1 MLLMEEAV
9 SRSDKAETGRMQEKR
24 GYSVFGKEYE
34 QMLRHDLHA
43 ENSID
48 HQLLRRMV
56 LLEEDTAARLYSQK
70 GSLPAGIQH
79 HPLYD
84 FAGHFAGN
92 HQAQSIDHLLHL
104 TKRMAENF
112 AVPFEQMRFGGTERE
127 ILLRST
133 DWCSDM
139 ARLGA
144 VLLMCLGIPARILIL
159 ANRQKAYHGHVV
171 TEAFYEEHWGV
182 VDFLYGCRFY
192 QGHPLNGWELKR
204 CPQRVGQWFAPEQA
218 EDMTGLYDGMAVS
231 EYDPMDLQNDYTIS
245 GPNEYYLRLMS
256 QPHDGWFMGEDGN
269 G

>member
-70 GSLPAGIQH
+70 GRLPAGIQH

-84 FAGHFAGN
+84 FAGHFAGS
-92 HQAQSIDHLLHL
+92 HQAQSIDHLLRL

-112 AVPFEQMRFGGTERE
+112 TVPFEQMRFGGTERE
-127 ILLRST
+127 ILLRYGSV
-133 DWCSDM
+133 
-139 ARLGA
+139 RRGA
-144 VLLMCLGIPARILIL
+144 ADVSGYTGTHPHSGKPPKSLPRTRGDRSVL
-159 ANRQKAYHGHVV
+159 
-171 TEAFYEEHWGV
+171 
-182 VDFLYGCRFY
+182 
-192 QGHPLNGWELKR
+192 
-204 CPQRVGQWFAPEQA
+204 
-218 EDMTGLYDGMAVS
+218 
-231 EYDPMDLQNDYTIS
+231 
-245 GPNEYYLRLMS
+245 
-256 QPHDGWFMGEDGN
+256 
-269 G
+269 

>member
-84 FAGHFAGN
+84 FAGHFAGS
-92 HQAQSIDHLLHL
+92 HQA
-104 TKRMAENF
+104 
-112 AVPFEQMRFGGTERE
+112 
-127 ILLRST
+127 
-133 DWCSDM
+133 
-139 ARLGA
+139 
-144 VLLMCLGIPARILIL
+144 
-159 ANRQKAYHGHVV
+159 
-171 TEAFYEEHWGV
+171 
-182 VDFLYGCRFY
+182 
-192 QGHPLNGWELKR
+192 
-204 CPQRVGQWFAPEQA
+204 
-218 EDMTGLYDGMAVS
+218 
-231 EYDPMDLQNDYTIS
+231 
-245 GPNEYYLRLMS
+245 
-256 QPHDGWFMGEDGN
+256 
-269 G
+269 

>member
-92 HQAQSIDHLLHL
+92 HQAQSIDHLLRL
-104 TKRMAENF
+104 TKRMAE
-112 AVPFEQMRFGGTERE
+112 
-127 ILLRST
+127 ILPSPLSR
-133 DWCSDM
+133 C
-139 ARLGA
+139 A
-144 VLLMCLGIPARILIL
+144 L
-159 ANRQKAYHGHVV
+159 A
-171 TEAFYEEHWGV
+171 
-182 VDFLYGCRFY
+182 
-192 QGHPLNGWELKR
+192 
-204 CPQRVGQWFAPEQA
+204 
-218 EDMTGLYDGMAVS
+218 
-231 EYDPMDLQNDYTIS
+231 
-245 GPNEYYLRLMS
+245 GPNGRFCCARPTGAAIWL
-256 QPHDGWFMGEDGN
+256 G
-269 G
+269 

>member
-1 MLLMEEAV
+1 MLLMEEVV
-9 SRSDKAETGRMQEKR
+9 SHSDKAETGRMQEKR

-84 FAGHFAGN
+84 FAGHFAGS

-112 AVPFEQMRFGGTERE
+112 TVPF
-127 ILLRST
+127 
-133 DWCSDM
+133 
-139 ARLGA
+139 
-144 VLLMCLGIPARILIL
+144 
-159 ANRQKAYHGHVV
+159 
-171 TEAFYEEHWGV
+171 
-182 VDFLYGCRFY
+182 
-192 QGHPLNGWELKR
+192 
-204 CPQRVGQWFAPEQA
+204 
-218 EDMTGLYDGMAVS
+218 
-231 EYDPMDLQNDYTIS
+231 
-245 GPNEYYLRLMS
+245 
-256 QPHDGWFMGEDGN
+256 
-269 G
+269 

>member
-1 MLLMEEAV
+1 MLLMEEVV
-9 SRSDKAETGRMQEKR
+9 SHSDKAETGRMQEKR

-92 HQAQSIDHLLHL
+92 HQAQSIDHLLRL

-112 AVPFEQMRFGGTERE
+112 AVPFEQMRF
-127 ILLRST
+127 
-133 DWCSDM
+133 
-139 ARLGA
+139 A
-144 VLLMCLGIPARILIL
+144 
-159 ANRQKAYHGHVV
+159 
-171 TEAFYEEHWGV
+171 
-182 VDFLYGCRFY
+182 
-192 QGHPLNGWELKR
+192 
-204 CPQRVGQWFAPEQA
+204 
-218 EDMTGLYDGMAVS
+218 
-231 EYDPMDLQNDYTIS
+231 
-245 GPNEYYLRLMS
+245 GPNGRFCCARPTGAAIWL
-256 QPHDGWFMGEDGN
+256 G
-269 G
+269 

>member
-1 MLLMEEAV
+1 MLLMEEVV
-9 SRSDKAETGRMQEKR
+9 SHSDKAETGRMQEKR

-70 GSLPAGIQH
+70 GSLPAGIQR

-84 FAGHFAGN
+84 FAGHFAGS
-92 HQAQSIDHLLHL
+92 HQAQSIDHLLRL

-144 VLLMCLGIPARILIL
+144 VLLMCLGISARILIL
-159 ANRQKAYHGHVV
+159 VNRQKAYHGHVV
-171 TEAFYEEHWGV
+171 TEAFYEDRWGV

-192 QGHPLNGWELKR
+192 QGHPLSGWELKR
-204 CPQRVGQWFAPEQA
+204 CPQLVGQRFAPEQA
-218 EDMTGLYDGMAVS
+218 EDMTGLYDGMAVN

-245 GPNEYYLRLMS
+245 GPNEYYLRLMG

-269 G
+269 R